1 MSAHDPPCRSLPKP
15 PEPWRIATAPDGRI
29 YYYHAVTKETTWHF
43 PGPAPGSAPPPQMM
57 PYGYPPM
64 GFPGAFPPGYPAPF
78 PGFMPGPFGPM
89 PPGMMP
95 PGGRPMPP
103 GMMPGPG
110 GRPMGP
116 YPGFPG
122 PMGPGKFTDG
132 WAQNGSRAH
141 GRLTRWFGG
150 CARADVLF
158 RGRRT
163 HATRRWRHLG
173 SEAVQPIARP
183 GDHDAAT
190 IQHER
195 RTGARTRIAGPRT
208 GGRAVPRDGWAT
220 VVVLWAPRF
229 SFSFGSCTFSLRASL
244 GACGCGFFGGG
255 EALARR

>member
-122 PMGPGKFTDG
+122 PMGPGTFTAG
-132 WAQNGSRAH
+132 WA
-141 GRLTRWFGG
+141 
-150 CARADVLF
+150 
-158 RGRRT
+158 
-163 HATRRWRHLG
+163 
-173 SEAVQPIARP
+173 
-183 GDHDAAT
+183 
-190 IQHER
+190 
-195 RTGARTRIAGPRT
+195 PRT
-208 GGRAVPRDGWAT
+208 GPGRTGDSRDGLEA
-220 VVVLWAPRF
+220 VRAR
-229 SFSFGSCTFSLRASL
+229 TFCFAVGGPMPP
-244 GACGCGFFGGG
+244 GAGGT
-255 EALARR
+255 LARRPSNPSLGPGTMTRQQSSMNAAPGPGPESQVRARGVGPSPVTAGRPW